1 MATVRA
7 QIASVFAANPILGLR
22 GGAGWHVDS
31 VRRDIAAIHHLT
43 SDAFAFS
50 LEGATAFNGPGFCAH
65 IIFMRSGQ
73 LRMVQTGHSR
83 TLTQGDIFV
92 ACAWRPMT
100 LEGTD
105 DLDALI
111 ITLPAWWAMRRF
123 LDGLL
128 ILPDLYVGKDYFAT
142 PVMAKLAG
150 TIFDLPNDDA
160 VSAAQGLAMIA
171 DLMRTALA
179 ACIDTTKSL
188 PRWQGRIG
196 GILEFIMRNLD
207 TPGVSAHDAATSLK
221 CSVRTIYKTC
231 ASHGTSFNAF
241 LNEIRLV
248 TAQYQL
254 MHSNDRVSEIAY
266 GVGFSSLSHFAHL
279 FRARF
284 GVSAK
289 AMRQGRSA
297 YLPH

>member
-1 MATVRA
+1 MATIRA

-22 GGAGWHVDS
+22 GATAWHVDS
-31 VRRDIAAIHHLT
+31 VQRDIATIHHLT

-50 LEGATAFNGPGFCAH
+50 LEGATAFDGPGFCAH
-65 IIFMRSGQ
+65 IIFLRAGQ
-73 LRMVQTGHSR
+73 LSVVQTGHSR
-83 TLTQGDIFV
+83 TLTPGDIFTV
-92 ACAWRPMT
+92 CAWRPMT

-105 DLDALI
+105 DLDAMI
-111 ITLPAWWAMRRF
+111 VTMPAWWAMRRF

-128 ILPDLYVGKDYFAT
+128 VLPDLHIGKDYFAT
-142 PVMAKLAG
+142 PVMAKLAQAL
-150 TIFDLPNDDA
+150 FDLPNEDTA
-160 VSAAQGLAMIA
+160 AAAQGLTMTA

-179 ACIDTTKSL
+179 ACVDTHKSL

-196 GILEFIMRNLD
+196 GILEFIIRNLD
-207 TPGVSAHDAATSLK
+207 TPGLSAHDAAANLK

-231 ASHGTSFNAF
+231 AAHGTSFNAF

-254 MHSNDRVSEIAY
+254 MHTNDRVSEIAY
-266 GVGFSSLSHFAHL
+266 GVGFASLSHFAHL

-289 AMRQGRSA
+289 AMRQGRRT

>member
-1 MATVRA
+1 MATIRA
-7 QIASVFAANPILGLR
+7 QIASVFAANPIHGLR
-22 GGAGWHVDS
+22 GGTGWHVDS
-31 VRRDIAAIHHLT
+31 VLRDIATIHHLT

-50 LEGATAFNGPGFCAH
+50 LDEAKAFDGPGFCAH
-65 IIFMRSGQ
+65 IIFLRTGQ
-73 LRMVQTGHSR
+73 LSMVQPGHSR
-83 TLTQGDIFV
+83 TLTPGDIFV

-123 LDGLL
+123 LDGLA
-128 ILPDLYVGKDYFAT
+128 ILPDLHIGTDYFAAPIIAT
-142 PVMAKLAG
+142 LAG
-150 TIFDLPNDDA
+150 TLFDLPNGDA

-179 ACIDTTKSL
+179 AGIDTAKAL

-196 GILEFIMRNLD
+196 EILEFIIRNLD
-207 TPGVSAHDAATSLK
+207 TPGISAHDAAASLK

-231 ASHGTSFNAF
+231 AAQGTSFNAF

-254 MHSNDRVSEIAY
+254 MNTTDRVSEIAY
-266 GVGFSSLSHFAHL
+266 SVGFSSLSHFAHL

-289 AMRQGRSA
+289 AMRQGRST